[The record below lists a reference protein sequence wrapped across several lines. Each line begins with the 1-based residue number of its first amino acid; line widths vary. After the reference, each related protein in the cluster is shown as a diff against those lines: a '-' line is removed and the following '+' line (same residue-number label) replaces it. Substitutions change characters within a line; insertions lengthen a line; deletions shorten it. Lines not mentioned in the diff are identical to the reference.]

1 MIAFVKGMVDEV
13 GEDFVIIDTGQGLGY
28 RVALAQDSPL
38 LKSMS
43 EGKEV
48 KLYTSQ
54 YFREND
60 QGLFGFK
67 NSQQRNFYELLITV
81 SGVGPKL
88 ASTLLAHIDPAD
100 LARMIINSDIDSMT
114 EVPGIGQKMAE
125 RLVVDLRDRV
135 LGEGLITESDVERET
150 EEKPSGGY
158 EEELLFLEQ
167 ALQKLGFGNSEI
179 DAMRKKAKDIIAD
192 GASVEEALRK
202 LLDQG
207 R

>member
-1 MIAFVKGMVDEV
+1 
-13 GEDFVIIDTGQGLGY
+13 
-28 RVALAQDSPL
+28 
-38 LKSMS
+38 
-43 EGKEV
+43 
-48 KLYTSQ
+48 
-54 YFREND
+54 
-60 QGLFGFK
+60 
-67 NSQQRNFYELLITV
+67 LITV